1 MGKHIKDGVPYSG
14 TSNNAIK
21 IKYDDTESNLN
32 VGNVQEA
39 IEAVKDEVDVVKD
52 SINTLNSNLKTN
64 LSINMTQYTSF
75 IEMIDATEVG
85 YTSKFFNN
93 NTTTITDWDYSVG
106 YNNVVTE
113 ITKIVSQVVHIKI
126 QAIDSAG
133 KVFTRLGY
141 YNGAKLFLN
150 DVT

>member
-1 MGKHIKDGVPYSG
+1 
-14 TSNNAIK
+14 
-21 IKYDDTESNLN
+21 
-32 VGNVQEA
+32 
-39 IEAVKDEVDVVKD
+39 
-52 SINTLNSNLKTN
+52 
-64 LSINMTQYTSF
+64 MTQYTSF

-93 NTTTITDWDYSVG
+93 NTTMITDWDYSVD

-126 QAIDSAG
+126 QVINSAG

-141 YNGAKLFLN
+141 YNGVKLFLN